1 MVGKYNTSKKQKTD
15 NKSKVSKRV
24 ILITGGCGFIGAN
37 STEYYLKKDY
47 KVIALDDLSR
57 IGSEQNLEW
66 LKSIKNNFIFEKVDI
81 RNYGSLVGVF
91 KKYKPN
97 LILHLAGQT
106 TVTGSIENPREDF
119 EINALGTFNVL
130 EVVRNFTPKA
140 SLIYSSTNKVMG
152 ELANIPIQEEKSR
165 YSFKNLKGIS
175 EKQPLDF
182 CSPYG
187 CSKGC
192 GDQYVLDY
200 ARIYKLNTVVFRQSC
215 IYGSRQFGTEGQG
228 WLAWIMSSLI
238 FNNPLNL
245 YGNGKQVRDVLH
257 IDDLMNA
264 FDLAFTNIKKTKGKA
279 YTVGGGFRSAVS
291 ILEFFKILENI
302 SGKKIIY
309 RIKPWRLADQKVYIS
324 DISSAKRDFGWIPQ
338 ITPAEG
344 IKNMYEWILQNEHLI
359 GRSGVFKNV
368 KIKI

>member
-1 MVGKYNTSKKQKTD
+1 MKNTQKNKK
-15 NKSKVSKRV
+15 

-37 STEYYLKKDY
+37 ATEYYLNKY
-47 KVIALDDLSR
+47 YQVLALDNLSR
-57 IGSEQNLEW
+57 VGSEQNLKW
-66 LKSIKNNFIFEKVDI
+66 LKTLRGKFLFKKIDI
-81 RNYGSLVGVF
+81 INYISLTKVF
-91 KKYKPN
+91 KEFKPD

-106 TVTGSIENPREDF
+106 TVIGSIENPREDF

-130 EVVRNFTPKA
+130 EAMRNFAPKA

-152 ELANIPIQEEKSR
+152 ELADIPIREEKSK
-165 YSFKNLKGIS
+165 YVFKNIKGIS

-187 CSKGC
+187 CSKGS

-215 IYGSRQFGTEGQG
+215 IYGSRQFGIEGQG
-228 WLAWIMSSLI
+228 WLAWIVSSLI

-279 YTVGGGFRSAVS
+279 YTIGGGFRSAIS
-291 ILEFFKILENI
+291 ILEFFRILESI

-309 RIKPWRLADQKVYIS
+309 KIKPWRLADQKVYIS

-338 ITPAEG
+338 ITPIEG
-344 IKNMYEWILQNEHLI
+344 IKTMYEWILQNKYLI
-359 GRSGVFKNV
+359 GKSGIFKNV
-368 KIKI
+368 KTKI